1 MADGGRT
8 GFHAG
13 GILDT
18 TLDTAVDIFGVQNR
32 ADATSITGKAGGIIG
47 SPEIFKYPLDV
58 GKESEEQPNSVLFSI
73 FARENTRAGNKAAA
87 SKLPDYLI
95 VNKDET
101 TSQNTSTIDIREAGE
116 LGIQLGVAGTVASAA
131 RGLVSGFGASGL
143 GSTVAAGTGA
153 AVGFAVGTKLVEAG
167 AGASIGLNADHERM
181 LSAIELHVAQPPV
194 AQYSAS
200 WDNADTGIVGGLL
213 SSGAKLPSIDEITSV
228 MKGDDNNAL
237 TNTIGGQGLRGVS
250 RGAIQAAAKITEAIG
265 ITGDIAGSF
274 DVLSGN
280 TLNPFKEQLFRSMG
294 FRKFAFSY
302 KFAPKNRT
310 EYENVMAII
319 HLFKYHMHPE
329 KDVANMT
336 LVYPSEFDIE
346 FRYRG
351 SINTNLS
358 KISSCV
364 LTDVKVTY
372 GNQDAFNTI
381 KGEDGKPSE
390 INLEIAFAETDMLI
404 RSEDGTGISEHW
416 RDSH

>member
-1 MADGGRT
+1 MGGFSRLVGDIVSNIRGDTSTEKVPPPADE
-8 GFHAG
+8 
-13 GILDT
+13 
-18 TLDTAVDIFGVQNR
+18 
-32 ADATSITGKAGGIIG
+32 TSITGKVGGIIG
-47 SPEIFKYPLDV
+47 SPKEFKYPLDV
-58 GKESEEQPNSVLFSI
+58 GESEEQPHSVLFFI
-73 FARENTRAGNKAAA
+73 NAREKTRAANTAKAQWATG
-87 SKLPDYLI
+87 DYR
-95 VNKDET
+95 T
-101 TSQNTSTIDIREAGE
+101 TDNQPTVQNSSTIDIAEVGDMAIKIGAAVIGLN
-116 LGIQLGVAGTVASAA
+116 LGKTVSN
-131 RGLVSGFGASGL
+131 FTGASG
-143 GSTVAAGTGA
+143 AGESIVK
-153 AVGFAVGTKLVEAG
+153 VGGGYGGFKVGEALVNKG
-167 AGASIGLNADHERM
+167 AGSSIGLNADHVRM
-181 LSAIELHVAQPPV
+181 VGAIELHVAQPPV
-194 AQYSAS
+194 AQYSAA

-213 SSGAKLPSIDEITSV
+213 SSGEKLPSITSLTELDTDAITQ
-228 MKGDDNNAL
+228 GL
-237 TNTIGGQGLRGVS
+237 GGQGLRGVS

-265 ITGDIAGSF
+265 ITGDIAGSV

-280 TLNPFKEQLFRSMG
+280 TLNPNKEQLFRSMG

-302 KFAPKNRT
+302 KFAPKNIT

-351 SINTNLS
+351 STNTNLN